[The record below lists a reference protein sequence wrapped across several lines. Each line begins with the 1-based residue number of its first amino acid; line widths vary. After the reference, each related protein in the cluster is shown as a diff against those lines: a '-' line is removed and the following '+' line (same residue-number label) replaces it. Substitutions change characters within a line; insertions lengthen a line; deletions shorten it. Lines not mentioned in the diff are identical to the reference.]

1 MHDDH
6 LRNLNKHLEFYIYR
20 PAILTIGISIALVV
34 MLLITMFTG
43 LTSII

>member
-20 PAILTIGISIALVV
+20 PAILSIFIGIALVV
-34 MLLITMFTG
+34 LLGITIFTG
-43 LTSII
+43 MTSLI